1 MDMPDSTQPVAWTSR
16 RAIVTGAGSGIG
28 AATTAALRA
37 LGAAVVA
44 ADIDADSASATA
56 ERTGATAVRLD
67 VGDSAAWTR
76 VVDEHGPFD
85 IAVLNAGIATN
96 QLRPDDTLPV
106 LGLDDERYRRIMSVN
121 VDGVVLGSRAVL
133 DHMVGTGFGDIVVT
147 ASIAGLVPI
156 APDPVYGLTKHAVVG
171 FVRSLAAAVDTHTEP
186 LDVTISAVCPGF
198 ADTAIID
205 ADTKDRITGN
215 GIELLTPEAV
225 ADVMIRA
232 LTERRNGAQWVLW
245 PGLDAAEYSWNDP
258 IAGLLPPGLGGD
270 G

>member
-1 MDMPDSTQPVAWTSR
+1 MPDGTEPIAWTSCS
-16 RAIVTGAGSGIG
+16 AIVTGAGSGIG
-28 AATTAALRA
+28 AATAAALRA
-37 LGAAVVA
+37 LGATVIA
-44 ADIDADSASATA
+44 ADIDLDSAAATA
-56 ERTGATAVRLD
+56 ERTGSTPVRLD

-121 VDGVVLGSRAVL
+121 VDGVVLGARAVL
-133 DHMVGTGFGDIVVT
+133 DHMVATGFGDIVVT

-171 FVRSLAAAVDTHTEP
+171 FVRSLAAAIDNHLEP
-186 LDVTISAVCPGF
+186 LDVAISAVCPGF

-205 ADTKDRITGN
+205 ADTKDRITEN

-232 LTERRNGAQWVLW
+232 LSERRNGAQWVLW
-245 PGLDAAEYSWNDP
+245 PGLDAAEYTWNDP

-270 G
+270 V

>member
-1 MDMPDSTQPVAWTSR
+1 MPDNINGVAWTSR

-37 LGAAVVA
+37 LGASVVA
-44 ADIDADSASATA
+44 ADIDADSAEATA
-56 ERTGATAVRLD
+56 ERTGATPVRLD
-67 VGDSAAWTR
+67 VGDSTAWTR
-76 VVDEHGPFD
+76 IVDEHGPFD

-133 DHMVGTGFGDIVVT
+133 DHMAATGFGDIVVT

-171 FVRSLAAAVDTHTEP
+171 FVRSLAAAVDNHGEP

-205 ADTKDRITGN
+205 SETKDRITEN

-225 ADVMIRA
+225 AEVMIRA

-245 PGLDAAEYSWNDP
+245 PGLDGAEYTWNDP